1 MPLTKWINKL
11 ETVIEIAE
19 NAMVEAV
26 EQSEETLVQLQ
37 KDRMDLGLDVNG
49 QPIEY
54 NKPRKSPL
62 NSTGAYTKQYA
73 KKKVSGGGQD
83 KFVDLEKTGTYKKS
97 LKSKTKRSGKEIDVD
112 IVSDVTHA
120 KFIEKNYDDLYG
132 LDERQ
137 QKQIESEIEKKIE
150 QKVINHFNL

>member
-1 MPLTKWINKL
+1 MPLSGLIAKL
-11 ETVIEIAE
+11 EKVQQIAE
-19 NAMVEAV
+19 RAMEEAV
-26 EQSEETLVQLQ
+26 EKSEETLVQLQ

-83 KFVDLEKTGTYKKS
+83 RVVDLENSGRYKKG
-97 LKSKTKRSGKEIDVD
+97 LRAKTTRGNKEIDVD
-112 IVSDVTHA
+112 IESNVPYSV
-120 KFIEKNYDDLYG
+120 FIEKNYDDLYG
-132 LDERQ
+132 LDQVQ
-137 QKQIESEIEKKIE
+137 QKQIEADISRKIE
-150 QKVINHFNL
+150 EKVTNHLQS